1 MVPELSKKQR
11 KALVILSVTGGVYI
25 SFKYFLPLILPFAAA
40 YLAALVLRPGA
51 AWIEKRLQ
59 INIRG
64 RRYSVP
70 IGVIGGAE
78 LLLLAAAAGLLL
90 FCGSRRLMEEA
101 NEMIHAAPGWMMRLD
116 QWLTSLCRTAEV
128 FCRLREGALVQAAR
142 EMITAMTRT
151 LRQAA
156 MSSLA
161 VNSVAA
167 LSFCARAFVM
177 AAVFFMAA
185 VLSLQ
190 EMDEM
195 KRRRRQSMFSREFAL
210 FGRRLIMTGSAW
222 LRTQLVIMLVTAC
235 LCALGLL
242 LIRNPYSILLGA
254 VIGVLDALPLFG
266 AGAVLIPWSVV
277 AMAQGHFYQGGVLA
291 LLFLSCCL
299 TREFLEARLMGG
311 KMGLSPLETLTA
323 IYVGMKLFGILGM
336 LLGPIGLLIIEDLVE
351 EYGEK
356 RADAQKE
363 VKIENEK

>member
-1 MVPELSKKQR
+1 MPELSKKQR
-11 KALVILSVTGGVYI
+11 KALVILSAAGGVYV

-40 YLAALVLRPGA
+40 YLTALVLRPSA
-51 AWIEKRLQ
+51 AWLEERLQ
-59 INIRG
+59 ITVRG
-64 RRYSVP
+64 RTFAVP

-78 LLLLAAAAGLLL
+78 LLLLAAAAGVLI
-90 FCGSRRLMEEA
+90 FYGGRRLFEEV
-101 NEMIHAAPGWMMRLD
+101 NEVINAAPGWIRRLD
-116 QWLTSLCRTAEV
+116 QQLTSMCRVAEV
-128 FCRLREGALVQAAR
+128 FCRLQEGALVQTVR
-142 EMITAMTRT
+142 EMIFAMAQT
-151 LRQAA
+151 LKRVTV
-156 MSSLA
+156 SSLA

-167 LSFCARAFVM
+167 LSFCTRFFVA

-195 KRRRRQSMFSREFAL
+195 RRRGRQSMFSREFAL
-210 FGRRLIMTGSAW
+210 FGRRLAMTGSAW
-222 LRTQLVIMLVTAC
+222 LRTQFVIMFVTAC
-235 LCALGLL
+235 LCALGLS

-266 AGAVLIPWSVV
+266 AGAVLIPWSIVV
-277 AMAQGHFYQGGVLA
+277 TVQGHFYQGGVLA
-291 LLFLSCCL
+291 LLFLICCM

-311 KMGLSPLETLTA
+311 KMGLSPLETLAA

-336 LLGPIGLLIIEDLVE
+336 LLGPIGILIIEDLAE

-363 VKIENEK
+363 DV

>member
-70 IGVIGGAE
+70 IGGGAE

-291 LLFLSCCL
+291 LLFLICCL

-363 VKIENEK
+363 DER

>member
-1 MVPELSKKQR
+1 MQ
-11 KALVILSVTGGVYI
+11 
-25 SFKYFLPLILPFAAA
+25 
-40 YLAALVLRPGA
+40 
-51 AWIEKRLQ
+51 
-59 INIRG
+59 
-64 RRYSVP
+64 
-70 IGVIGGAE
+70 
-78 LLLLAAAAGLLL
+78 
-90 FCGSRRLMEEA
+90 
-101 NEMIHAAPGWMMRLD
+101 LD
-116 QWLTSLCRTAEV
+116 QWLTSLCRTAEG

-142 EMITAMTRT
+142 GMITAMTRT

-156 MSSLA
+156 MSRRLSILWQRFLSA
-161 VNSVAA
+161 PGPLRSGSRILYGGCSAA
-167 LSFCARAFVM
+167 S
-177 AAVFFMAA
+177 
-185 VLSLQ
+185 

-291 LLFLSCCL
+291 LLFLICCL

-311 KMGLSPLETLTA
+311 KMGLSPW
-323 IYVGMKLFGILGM
+323 
-336 LLGPIGLLIIEDLVE
+336 
-351 EYGEK
+351 
-356 RADAQKE
+356 RH
-363 VKIENEK
+363 

>member
-1 MVPELSKKQR
+1 
-11 KALVILSVTGGVYI
+11 
-25 SFKYFLPLILPFAAA
+25 
-40 YLAALVLRPGA
+40 
-51 AWIEKRLQ
+51 
-59 INIRG
+59 
-64 RRYSVP
+64 
-70 IGVIGGAE
+70 
-78 LLLLAAAAGLLL
+78 
-90 FCGSRRLMEEA
+90 
-101 NEMIHAAPGWMMRLD
+101 
-116 QWLTSLCRTAEV
+116 
-128 FCRLREGALVQAAR
+128 
-142 EMITAMTRT
+142 
-151 LRQAA
+151 
-156 MSSLA
+156 
-161 VNSVAA
+161 
-167 LSFCARAFVM
+167 M

-266 AGAVLIPWSVV
+266 AGAVMIPWSVV

-291 LLFLSCCL
+291 LLFLICCL

-363 VKIENEK
+363 DED

>member
-277 AMAQGHFYQGGVLA
+277 AMAQGHFYQGGSPGASVFN
-291 LLFLSCCL
+291 LLPDKRISGGQADG
-299 TREFLEARLMGG
+299 RENGP
-311 KMGLSPLETLTA
+311 LSPGDIDGDLCGNET
-323 IYVGMKLFGILGM
+323 VWNSW
-336 LLGPIGLLIIEDLVE
+336 
-351 EYGEK
+351 
-356 RADAQKE
+356 DALRPHRPSYHRGSGGGVRRKAGGRP
-363 VKIENEK
+363 KGG

>member
-78 LLLLAAAAGLLL
+78 LLLLATAAGLLL

-101 NEMIHAAPGWMMRLD
+101 NEMIHAVPGWMMRLD
-116 QWLTSLCRTAEV
+116 QWLTSLCRTAEG
-128 FCRLREGALVQAAR
+128 FCRLREGALGQAAR

-291 LLFLSCCL
+291 LLFLICCL

-363 VKIENEK
+363 DER